1 MWEPVGANVYA
12 LAEPVAAAVLAAFE
26 YLATAAYYY
35 HRTQEVLGNLQ
46 GSTQVAGAGRMALS
60 EVRAASRF
68 SRLCAA
74 PGGRYTRS
82 KAAPPVESLP
92 RGISL
97 EKSQFCSE
105 LALFPPLPNLF
116 EWGRQSFLGAAPV
129 DPERYSRVGLSMSS

>member
-74 PGGRYTRS
+74 PGGPYTRS
-82 KAAPPVESLP
+82 KAAPPVESLS

-97 EKSQFCSE
+97 EKASSVLNWHCCPRCQICLS
-105 LALFPPLPNLF
+105 
-116 EWGRQSFLGAAPV
+116 GAARVFSGRPV
-129 DPERYSRVGLSMSS
+129 DTERSSRVGLSMSS

>member
-74 PGGRYTRS
+74 PGVPTSEASRSASRIAIERNLTR
-82 KAAPPVESLP
+82 KKPVL
-92 RGISL
+92 
-97 EKSQFCSE
+97 
-105 LALFPPLPNLF
+105 
-116 EWGRQSFLGAAPV
+116 
-129 DPERYSRVGLSMSS
+129 Y